1 MTLPSRSPT
10 AEPTRAPHDL
20 RDSLSRFAWL
30 CPLLAIVLA
39 VGALAIFGLSW
50 RNAAF
55 AALLLVCPAV
65 ILWGVIVTRRPR

>member
-1 MTLPSRSPT
+1 MSHPNRSHASPSAHARW
-10 AEPTRAPHDL
+10 
-20 RDSLSRFAWL
+20 DSGGLMRRFAWL

-39 VGALAIFGLSW
+39 AGIVAIFGLSW

>member
-1 MTLPSRSPT
+1 MNLPIRSPA
-10 AEPTRAPHDL
+10 AEPTRVPHDL
-20 RDSLSRFAWL
+20 RHSLGRFAWL

-39 VGALAIFGLSW
+39 AGVLAIFGLSW

-65 ILWGVIVTRRPR
+65 ILWGVIAARRPR